1 MKPRSLEDVAVFAAP
16 ALFVVLWSSGF
27 VGTKFGLPY
36 AEPMTFLSLRMIA
49 VVAVLA
55 LLVLVTHPPWPRRA
69 GILHNVVAGL
79 LMQGLYLGGVFASI
93 YHGLPAGLAALVV
106 ALQPVLTST
115 LANRWLGEKVAL
127 HQWVGLLFGL
137 AGVFLV
143 VQGKAAGG
151 GTSLLGWA
159 AIFIALIGITIGTL
173 YQKRFAGGVD
183 WRYGLLIQYGTAGV
197 LFASAAYLFETRTV
211 RWTPEFIFT
220 LGWLV
225 FVLSLGAIW
234 LLYFMIRR
242 SAATRVVSLFYLT
255 PPVTALMAWGLFD
268 ERLQPLALL
277 GMAICVA
284 GVFLVNWR
292 TRRGDGDTIA
302 RD

>member
-1 MKPRSLEDVAVFAAP
+1 MKSRSLEDIAVFAAP
-16 ALFVVLWSSGF
+16 VVFVVLWSSGF
-27 VGTKFGLPY
+27 NGTKLGLPY

-55 LLVLVTHPPWPRRA
+55 LLMAITRPPWPQRA
-69 GILHNVVAGL
+69 GVLHNVVAGL
-79 LMQGLYLGGVFASI
+79 LMQGLYLGGVFVAI

-115 LANRWLGEKVAL
+115 LANRWLGERVAL
-127 HQWVGLLFGL
+127 HQWIGLLLGL
-137 AGVFLV
+137 VGVFLV
-143 VQGKAAGG
+143 VQGKTAGE
-151 GTSLLGWA
+151 TSALGWA
-159 AIFIALIGITIGTL
+159 AIFVALIGITIGTL

-183 WRYGLLIQYGTAGV
+183 WRSGLLIQYAASGLLFGAG
-197 LFASAAYLFETRTV
+197 AYLFETRAV
-211 RWTPEFIFT
+211 QWTPEFLFA

-255 PPVTALMAWGLFD
+255 PPVTALMAWALFD
-268 ERLQPLALL
+268 ERLGPLALL

-292 TRRGDGDTIA
+292 VGGSA
-302 RD
+302 A